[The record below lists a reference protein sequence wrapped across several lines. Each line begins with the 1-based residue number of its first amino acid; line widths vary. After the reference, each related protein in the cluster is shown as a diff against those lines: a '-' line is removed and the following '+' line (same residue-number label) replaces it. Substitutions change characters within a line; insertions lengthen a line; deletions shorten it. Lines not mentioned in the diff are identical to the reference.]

1 MKILHVSYSDIL
13 GGAARASYRLHKALL
28 ESGVNSEM
36 MVRIKKTDDWTI
48 SSSNSRI
55 EKLATIFRSSI
66 GLSIN
71 NLQYSDNVNL
81 RSGNWL
87 PSNWAKRINS
97 SDVDIV
103 HMHWIGSET
112 LSIKDIGKIRK
123 PIVWTMHDMWPFCG
137 AEHYT
142 SDDVNSRWITGY
154 ESKNRISGEHG
165 TDIDKLVWKRK
176 FHLWNTSNMHMVSPS
191 QWLANCA
198 KKSLLFQN
206 SSISVIPNPL
216 DTEIYQPLNKSFCR
230 KLLKLP
236 ENKNIILF
244 GAIGGGN
251 DPRKGYDLL
260 IEALHKL
267 QNEIDVSSTVCVIFG
282 QSEPKNSPKLPF
294 PTYWLGHINDDPT
307 LSLLYNS
314 ANVMVVPS
322 RMDNLPQT
330 STEAQTCGTPV
341 VSFSTTGLI
350 DIVEHKKTGYLAKP
364 FDTTDLANGIKW
376 ILENESR
383 QFELKNYSRKKAENL
398 WENSI
403 VANQYIEL
411 YKNRLMNPK
420 AN

>member
-1 MKILHVSYSDIL
+1 MKILHISYSDIL
-13 GGAARASYRLHKALL
+13 GGAARATNRLHKALL
-28 ESGVNSEM
+28 ESGINSEM
-36 MVRIKKTDDWTI
+36 MVRIKKTDDWRI
-48 SSSNSRI
+48 SSPTTRL
-55 EKLATIFRSSI
+55 EKLTTIFRSSI
-66 GLSIN
+66 GLNIN
-71 NLQYSDNVNL
+71 KLQHSDNINL

-87 PSNWAKRINS
+87 PSNWAKKINA
-97 SDVDIV
+97 SDADIV
-103 HMHWIGSET
+103 HIHWIGSET
-112 LSIKDIGKIRK
+112 LSIKDIGKIKK

-142 SDDVNSRWITGY
+142 NDDPDSRWITGY
-154 ESKNRISGEHG
+154 ENKNRISREHG
-165 TDIDKLVWKRK
+165 ADIDKLVWKRK
-176 FHLWNTSNMHMVSPS
+176 LHLWNTDNMHMVSPS

-198 KKSLLFQN
+198 KKSHLFQN

-216 DTEIYQPLNKSFCR
+216 DTEIYQPLDKSFCR

-267 QNEIDVSSTVCVIFG
+267 QNTININSTVCVIFG

-322 RMDNLPQT
+322 RQEAFGQT
-330 STEAQTCGTPV
+330 ASEAHACSVPV
-341 VSFSTTGLI
+341 VGFYTTGLT
-350 DIVEHKKTGYLAKP
+350 DIVEHKKTGYLATP
-364 FDTTDLANGIKW
+364 FDTTDLANGIEW
-376 ILENESR
+376 VLRNES
-383 QFELKNYSRKKAENL
+383 QQSNLKLTARSKAINYFSNKTISEK
-398 WENSI
+398 
-403 VANQYIEL
+403 YITL
-411 YKNRLMNPK
+411 YNTILNT
-420 AN
+420 